1 MKLAYCDKIA
11 DTIQKAL
18 KVAVAQD
25 ADGIVAEVGR
35 IQMDLHPEGVYFVS
49 PKKLIIVHDMNGKAY
64 SVTVEEQPMLDI
76 EEKDKKEVDKI
87 TF

>member
-18 KVAVAQD
+18 KQPD
-25 ADGIVAEVGR
+25 PYGIVAEVGR
-35 IQMDLHPEGVYFVS
+35 IQMDLHPEGGYFVS